1 MSLIFVEGNIG
12 TGKTTF
18 VQFLEQNLNPEK
30 YNIIYEPVD
39 EWQKLKDS
47 QGKNIL
53 EHFYED
59 QEKWAF
65 AFQMNSFISRVKHIQ
80 DALKANPDKI
90 NIIERSV
97 FTDKYC
103 FAKNCYESGKIND
116 IQYQIYNN
124 WHKWLIDSFEI
135 EPSGFI
141 YLKATPD
148 VCSQRIAKRSRNG
161 ESSIPIEYLTKLSE
175 SHDIWLN
182 NEKNV
187 LNVESEENMYED
199 SEKMEVL
206 LKDFDEFIQKLL

>member
-18 VQFLEQNLNPEK
+18 IEFLERNLNPEK

-80 DALKANPDKI
+80 DALKANPEKI

-103 FAKNCYESGKIND
+103 FAKNCYESGKISD

-135 EPSGFI
+135 EPSGFV

-148 VCSQRIAKRSRNG
+148 VCSERIAKRSRNG
-161 ESSIPIEYLTKLSE
+161 ESSIPIEYLTKLSD
-175 SHDIWLN
+175 SHDAWLN

-187 LNVESEENMYED
+187 LNVESEKNMYD
-199 SEKMEVL
+199 DPEKTQAL
-206 LKDFDEFIQKLL
+206 LKDFDEFIQKV